1 MSSCKIIYLCVNN
14 LFVTPN
20 YLFALSNKLFH
31 RVDSFVRDISFLLFI
46 LYNQMFAMCNI
57 LFIVYYYLFAMFN
70 SLFVENKY
78 LFVLLKYLFVVAEI
92 NYWVLKKYFLKISC
106 KYRQLWSCFEDL
118 VIGNLMIQFKFNLDT
133 RFKNYNF
140 FEVLNFL
147 ACVMTSSVLSFLHI
161 CTSYSLS

>member
-20 YLFALSNKLFH
+20 YLFALSIKLFH

-46 LYNQMFAMCNI
+46 LYNQMFAICNI
-57 LFIVYYYLFAMFN
+57 LFVVYCYLFAPFN

-78 LFVLLKYLFVVAEI
+78 LFMLLKCLFAVAEI

-106 KYRQLWSCFEDL
+106 KHRQVWSCFEDL
-118 VIGNLMIQFKFNLDT
+118 VIRKLIIQFKFNLDIL
-133 RFKNYNF
+133 FKIYSF
-140 FEVLNFL
+140 FKF
-147 ACVMTSSVLSFLHI
+147 
-161 CTSYSLS
+161 